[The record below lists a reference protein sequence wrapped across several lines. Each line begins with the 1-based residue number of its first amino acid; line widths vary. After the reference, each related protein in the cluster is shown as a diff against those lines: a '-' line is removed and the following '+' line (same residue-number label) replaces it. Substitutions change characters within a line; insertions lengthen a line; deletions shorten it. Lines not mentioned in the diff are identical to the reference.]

1 MKALKVLASLALAT
15 AAFGQIRDNQ
25 EKMRDNQDKEMT
37 CEKTASGSSQAR
49 FCEIREQSSAAVGV
63 LNVDAGRNGGATVKG
78 WSRNEVLVRTRVE
91 GWADSDAN
99 ARAVASQVYVDASGG
114 HVQAHGPASADNSSD
129 KTGWSVS
136 FEIFVPQA
144 TSLTVKTV
152 NGGINVSDIRGSLRF
167 EANNGGI
174 NLKRLAGDVTGSTVN
189 GGVNLELA
197 GKTWDG
203 SQIQVTTQN
212 GGVNISVPETYSAH
226 FRTET
231 HNGAVR
237 SEFPM
242 NVTGD
247 IRSGNRDFS
256 IGAGGPLIHVT
267 TTNGGVNLKK
277 V

>member
-1 MKALKVLASLALAT
+1 MKTWIVVANMALAA
-15 AAFGQIRDNQ
+15 AAFGQ
-25 EKMRDNQDKEMT
+25 MRDNQTKEMT
-37 CEKTASGSSQAR
+37 CDQGGSGGQAR
-49 FCEIREQSSAAVGV
+49 YCEIREQSTPAIGI
-63 LNVDAGRNGGATVKG
+63 LNVDSGANGGATVKG
-78 WSRNEVLVRTRVE
+78 WSRNEILVRARVE
-91 GWADSDAN
+91 GWAGSEGDAH
-99 ARAVASQVYVDASGG
+99 ATASQVYVDTSGG
-114 HVQAHGPASADNSSD
+114 HVQAHGPQSANS
-129 KTGWSVS
+129 TGWSVS

-152 NGGINVSDIRGSLRF
+152 NGGISVSDIRGSLRF
-167 EANNGGI
+167 DATNGGI
-174 NLKRLAGDVTGSTVN
+174 TLRRLAGDITGTTVN

-197 GKTWDG
+197 GTTWDG
-203 SQIQVTTQN
+203 SQVQVTTQN

-226 FRTET
+226 FRAET
-231 HNGAVR
+231 RNGAIR

>member
-15 AAFGQIRDNQ
+15 AAFGQ
-25 EKMRDNQDKEMT
+25 MRDNQNKEMT
-37 CEKTASGSSQAR
+37 CDKSSSGSQAR
-49 FCEIREQSSAAVGV
+49 YCEIREQSAAAVGV

-91 GWADSDAN
+91 GWADSEAN
-99 ARAVASQVYVDASGG
+99 ARVVGSQVYVDASGG
-114 HVQAHGPASADNSSD
+114 RVQARGPESADN
-129 KTGWSVS
+129 KGWSVS

-144 TSLTVKTV
+144 TSLTVTTV

-167 EANNGGI
+167 DATNGGI

-189 GGVNLELA
+189 GGVNLELM

-203 SQIQVTTQN
+203 SQVEVTTRN
-212 GGVNISVPETYSAH
+212 GGVNISVPESYSAH

-231 HNGAVR
+231 SNGALR
-237 SEFPM
+237 SEFPVS
-242 NVTGD
+242 VTGD
-247 IRSGNRDFS
+247 IRSRSRDFS